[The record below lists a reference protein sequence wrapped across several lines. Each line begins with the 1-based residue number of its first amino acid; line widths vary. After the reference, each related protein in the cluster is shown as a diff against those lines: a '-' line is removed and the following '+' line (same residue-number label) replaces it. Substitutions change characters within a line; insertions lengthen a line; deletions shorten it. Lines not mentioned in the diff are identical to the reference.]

1 MNTLGAVLA
10 GGLGSRMGADKA
22 AVEVDGL
29 TMLDRVS
36 SALLTVAAR
45 AVVLGE
51 DRPGYECWPDALEV
65 SGPLAGIATA
75 LSRTESDHVLVIAV
89 DHAFVRL
96 RRSLGSMESRPVP
109 RRSGQPRRSSPGD
122 LRPLPEGDRPIAVE
136 EGAGSIQTFAERVAF
151 EPVTPEVWGTWGE
164 DGRSW
169 FSVDTPEALREGTA
183 RFL

>member
-1 MNTLGAVLA
+1 
-10 GGLGSRMGADKA
+10 MGADKA

-51 DRPGYECWPDALEV
+51 DRPGYECWLDALEV

-89 DHAFVRL
+89 DHAFVRPKTL
-96 RRSLGSMESRPVP
+96 AGLNGVETGLPVVP
-109 RRSGQPRRSSPGD
+109 VNHDVVRQVTCARYPKGIA
-122 LRPLPEGDRPIAVE
+122 PIAVE
-136 EGAGSIQTFAERVAF
+136 EGGGSIQSLLDRVAF
-151 EPVTPEVWGTWGE
+151 DPVTPEVWGTWGE

-169 FSVDTPEALREGTA
+169 FSVDTRRPSGRGQPDSSD
-183 RFL
+183 